1 MQPITYLA
9 RQPHPNEIK
18 ATLPPVGMVLYENE
32 QFLPVSWQVNNHLHC
47 NLAPELSTEQLMAR
61 SWLEGNLL
69 AQFTQNLPDTTGIM
83 QNKQDGRAAL
93 NNPTNK
99 VLKLYPN
106 PASNQ
111 ALTIH
116 IDASMI
122 NVADL
127 GNLNLSF
134 YNSVGKVVVAQS
146 VAKNTTQMAI
156 PINHLPNGI
165 YTVVLSTNNQ
175 TLAAQKLTIIR

>member
-1 MQPITYLA
+1 MKKLLTILLAILLHPILGSAQVADTIAANGRTYT
-9 RQPHPNEIK
+9 QI
-18 ATLPPVGMVLYENE
+18 
-32 QFLPVSWQVNNHLHC
+32 FDS
-47 NLAPELSTEQLMAR
+47 LSTGLVAAR
-61 SWLEGNLL
+61 IP
-69 AQFTQNLPDTTGIM
+69 QNLPDTTGIV
-83 QNKQDGRAAL
+83 QNKQDDRAAL

-116 IDASMI
+116 IDASVI
-122 NVADL
+122 NDAVL

-134 YNSVGKVVVAQS
+134 YNSVGKLVKVQS
-146 VAKNTTQMAI
+146 MAKNTTQMAI

>member
-116 IDASMI
+116 IDASVI
-122 NVADL
+122 NDADL
-127 GNLNLSF
+127 GNLNLGF
-134 YNSVGKVVVAQS
+134 YNSVGKLIKTQLIIISNA
-146 VAKNTTQMAI
+146 NTVI
-156 PINHLPNGI
+156 PINQLPNGI
-165 YTVVLSTNNQ
+165 YTAVLSANNQ
-175 TLAAQKLTIIR
+175 TLAVQKLTIIR

>member
-69 AQFTQNLPDTTGIM
+69 AQFTQNLPDTTGIVN
-83 QNKQDGRAAL
+83 NKHEGRAAL
-93 NNPTNK
+93 NNHSNN

-106 PASNQ
+106 PASSQ

-116 IDASMI
+116 IDASVI
-122 NVADL
+122 NDADL
-127 GNLNLSF
+127 GNLNLGF
-134 YNSVGKVVVAQS
+134 YNAVGKLVKVQGI
-146 VAKNTTQMAI
+146 AKNATQMVM
-156 PINHLPNGI
+156 PINQLPNGI
-165 YTVVLSTNNQ
+165 YTCVLSTNNQ
-175 TLAAQKLTIIR
+175 TIAVQKLTIIR

>member
-116 IDASMI
+116 IDASVI
-122 NVADL
+122 NDADL

-134 YNSVGKVVVAQS
+134 YNSVGKLIKTQLIIISNA
-146 VAKNTTQMAI
+146 NTVI
-156 PINHLPNGI
+156 PINQLPNGI
-165 YTVVLSTNNQ
+165 YTAVLSANNQ
-175 TLAAQKLTIIR
+175 TLAVQKLTIIR

>member
-69 AQFTQNLPDTTGIM
+69 AQFTQNLPDTTGIVN
-83 QNKQDGRAAL
+83 NKHEGRAAL
-93 NNPTNK
+93 NNPTNNA
-99 VLKLYPN
+99 LKLYPN
-106 PASNQ
+106 PASSQ

-146 VAKNTTQMAI
+146 VAKNTTQMVI
-156 PINHLPNGI
+156 PINQLPNGI
-165 YTVVLSTNNQ
+165 YTAVLSANNQ
-175 TLAAQKLTIIR
+175 TLAVQKLTIIR